1 MNSSLF
7 YAIKNHEPIF
17 KFNHSIFI
25 FLVPSLPPQ
34 DIEIQ
39 SSSSTSILA
48 KWNPIPK
55 DSVNGVPLGIK
66 VIYQSALRDNSIVF
80 STRSKRSV
88 EQSWSSSTNIT
99 LPPNALSYLLTSL
112 NKFTNYSIK
121 IVGFTSKGDG
131 NISQEF
137 VLSTDEDG

>member
-1 MNSSLF
+1 MC
-7 YAIKNHEPIF
+7 
-17 KFNHSIFI
+17 
-25 FLVPSLPPQ
+25 LVPSLPPQ
-34 DIEIQ
+34 GIKLR

-48 KWNPIPK
+48 QWNPIPK
-55 DSVNGVPLGIK
+55 DSVNGIPLGIK
-66 VIYQSALRDNSIVF
+66 LIYQSALRDNSIVF
-80 STRSKRSV
+80 NTRSRRSV
-88 EQSWSSSTNIT
+88 EEGWSDSTNIT